1 MNCSIAASPPAAT
14 RPPRLY
20 CHGFFDF
27 ILLDNEGNQIKQ
39 LPFGIGA
46 FDGSEAVGID
56 ESGTYLLNINAD
68 GNWTVRI
75 EQ

>member
-1 MNCSIAASPPAAT
+1 MFNLNQGLAIFRMT
-14 RPPRLY
+14 
-20 CHGFFDF
+20 HDGDGFFDF
-27 ILLDNEGNQIKQ
+27 ILLDNQGNQIEQ